1 MNASII
7 ELHGAFE
14 DQARE
19 DLMLRVLFGAI
30 GVRIGWQ
37 GVGGDFERRDENG
50 TRGFAGDAHE
60 CYFCHKSRIHQGQLA
75 VLYRAGQEPIW
86 SFGETFGAGHGFG
99 VWTPG
104 RVFSPST

>member
-1 MNASII
+1 MRRFEEPDGTSQIGRVAQQPANASII

-30 GVRIGWQ
+30 GVRIGRQ
-37 GVGGDFERRDENG
+37 GVGSDLERRDENG

-60 CYFCHKSRIHQGQLA
+60 
-75 VLYRAGQEPIW
+75 
-86 SFGETFGAGHGFG
+86 
-99 VWTPG
+99 
-104 RVFSPST
+104 